1 MTSILRLRLALLAC
15 LFVLVPFALPAQA
28 QVQTQVPAAPSA
40 ELVVANRS
48 IFVFRAP
55 LAGYSPADR
64 AEAAERRLE
73 RVLARKGRGIA
84 SIRSIPEGAQ
94 VLLDG
99 SLLFLV
105 TPGDV
110 NLLAGDTPD
119 SVAADSAARM
129 SVALGER
136 MEQASP
142 RYLAIAAGLAVAATL
157 GYLLALRGIGLGQAS
172 ADRHLQVL
180 LARRLERLSFRN
192 VRLLDAE
199 HYVRLVRR
207 LVIVA
212 AWALRL
218 LASYLWL
225 TFVLRQFPYSR
236 AWGEWLQGHLVET
249 SAEIARSVAAAV
261 PGLLIVLLIAA
272 VAHIAT
278 VTVTS
283 VSRRIESGQLQ
294 LGGLDQD
301 TAAPSRR
308 LANLVI
314 WLFALAMA
322 YPYLPGSHTAAFQG
336 VTVLAGLMV
345 SIGASSIVAQGA
357 AGLILMYTRPLR
369 KGEYVKIG
377 EAEGTV
383 VELGMFSTR
392 LRTGLGEEVSMPNA
406 YVLANTTKNL
416 SRAFPGSGFVVDTT
430 VTIGYDTPWR
440 QVHAMLETAA
450 RNTEGILATP
460 PAFVAQTALSDFY
473 IEYRLVA
480 YADVSAPRARAEAL
494 SHLHQN
500 VLDEFNRHGVQ
511 IMSPHFIQEA
521 RVPQV
526 VRPADWYGPASRES
540 PEEAPASVPR
550 NAAT

>member
-1 MTSILRLRLALLAC
+1 MLMLMFMLSS
-15 LFVLVPFALPAQA
+15 FVLAAPAQE
-28 QVQTQVPAAPSA
+28 TAAPNA
-40 ELVVANRS
+40 ELAVANRT
-48 IFVFRAP
+48 IFVFRSP

-64 AEAAERRLE
+64 AEAAQRRLD
-73 RVLARKGRGIA
+73 RALAAKGPGTT
-84 SIRSIPEGAQ
+84 SIRSIPEGTQ

-105 TPGDV
+105 TPDDI
-110 NLLAGDTPD
+110 NLLAGDTSD
-119 SVAADSAARM
+119 TVAADSAARL

-136 MEQASP
+136 TKQASP
-142 RYLAIAAGLAVAATL
+142 RYLAIAAALAFAATL
-157 GYLLALRGIGLGQAS
+157 ACLLALRGIRSAQGW
-172 ADRHLQVL
+172 ADRRLQVL

-199 HYVRLVRR
+199 HYVGLVRR
-207 LVIVA
+207 LAIGA

-218 LASYLWL
+218 LAGYLWL

-249 SAEIARSVAAAV
+249 GAHIAREVAAAV

-272 VAHIAT
+272 VARVAT
-278 VTVTS
+278 LTVTS

-294 LGGLDQD
+294 LGGLDKD

-383 VELGMFSTR
+383 VDLGMFSTR
-392 LRTGLGEEVSMPNA
+392 LRNGLGEEVSMPNA

-416 SRAFPGSGFVVDTT
+416 SRAYPGTGFVVDTT

-450 RNTEGILATP
+450 RNTESILATP
-460 PAFVAQTALSDFY
+460 PPFVAQTALSDFY

-480 YADVSAPRARAEAL
+480 YADVSAPRARAEVL
-494 SHLHQN
+494 SHLLQN
-500 VLDEFNRHGVQ
+500 VVDEFNRQGVQ
-511 IMSPHFIQEA
+511 IMSPHFTQEPKTA
-521 RVPQV
+521 QL
-526 VRPADWYGPASRES
+526 VRPPDWHGPAAQAAPAETAGTASRE
-540 PEEAPASVPR
+540 AS
-550 NAAT
+550 A

>member
-1 MTSILRLRLALLAC
+1 MPSISHLRLALLAC
-15 LFVLVPFALPAQA
+15 LFMLASFALAAQA
-28 QVQTQVPAAPSA
+28 QAPAVPSA
-40 ELVVANRS
+40 ELAVANRT
-48 IFVFRAP
+48 IFVFRSP

-64 AEAAERRLE
+64 AEAAQRRLD
-73 RVLARKGRGIA
+73 RALARKGPGTT
-84 SIRSIPEGAQ
+84 SIHAIPEGAQ

-110 NLLAGDTPD
+110 NLLAGDTSD
-119 SVAADSAARM
+119 TVAADSAARL
-129 SVALGER
+129 SVALREKT
-136 MEQASP
+136 EQASP
-142 RYLAIAAGLAVAATL
+142 RYLAIAAGLAFVTMLAW
-157 GYLLALRGIGLGQAS
+157 LLALRGIGLAQAW
-172 ADRHLQVL
+172 ADRRLQVL
-180 LARRLERLSFRN
+180 LARRIERLSFRN

-199 HYVRLVRR
+199 HYVGLVRR
-207 LVIVA
+207 LAIAA

-218 LASYLWL
+218 LATYLWL
-225 TFVLRQFPYSR
+225 AFVLRQFPYSR
-236 AWGEWLQGHLVET
+236 AWGEWLQGHLVDT
-249 SAEIARSVAAAV
+249 SAHIARGVAAAV

-272 VAHIAT
+272 LARVAT
-278 VTVTS
+278 LTVTS
-283 VSRRIESGQLQ
+283 ISRRIESGQLQ
-294 LGGLDQD
+294 LGGLDRD

-369 KGEYVKIG
+369 KGEYVKIA

-383 VELGMFSTR
+383 VDLGMFSTR

-450 RNTEGILATP
+450 RNTEGILETP
-460 PAFVAQTALSDFY
+460 PPFVAQTALSDFY

-480 YADVSAPRARAEAL
+480 YADVSAPRARAELL
-494 SHLHQN
+494 SHLHQGI
-500 VLDEFNRHGVQ
+500 VDEFNRQGVQ
-511 IMSPHFIQEA
+511 IMSPHFTQEPKVA
-521 RVPQV
+521 QM
-526 VRPADWYGPASRES
+526 VRPADWHGPAPQES
-540 PEEAPASVPR
+540 PVEAAGSLSEK
-550 NAAT
+550 ATT